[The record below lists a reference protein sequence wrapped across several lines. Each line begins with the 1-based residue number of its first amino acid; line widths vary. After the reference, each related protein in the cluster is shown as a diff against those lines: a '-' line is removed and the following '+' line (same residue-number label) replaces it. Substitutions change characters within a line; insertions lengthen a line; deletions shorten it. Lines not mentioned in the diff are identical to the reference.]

1 LFIEIGFAPA
11 KESCLDLPML
21 ESKAVPLIMAEVRE
35 SVSWKLAAV
44 VVFLP
49 CDEGEDDEFRVGVA
63 MSIGE
68 VIGIVNRSLSR
79 GVDGGSSS
87 ESGSGVEVDEVKGDP
102 SRESW
107 APIDVGVAALSW
119 GLNQL
124 ESIEVM
130 AALHSRGG
138 LFSRGR

>member
-1 LFIEIGFAPA
+1 MEMGFAPA
-11 KESCLDLPML
+11 KESCLDLPMV
-21 ESKAVPLIMAEVRE
+21 ESKAVPLIMAEVRV
-35 SVSWKLAAV
+35 SVSRKLAVV

-68 VIGIVNRSLSR
+68 VIGIVKRSISR
-79 GVDGGSSS
+79 GVDGWSSS
-87 ESGSGVEVDEVKGDP
+87 ESGSGVEVDEVKGDA

-107 APIDVGVAALSW
+107 APIDVGDAALSW

-124 ESIEVM
+124 ESM
-130 AALHSRGG
+130 AALHSQGRQFCCRGM
-138 LFSRGR
+138 